1 MACGWPVVVRRGEG
15 GEGVWYGWAVVVR
28 RGEGGEGVVCGCGSD
43 VKRTAAI
50 VCVREGREDGGR
62 EDDNIAIR
70 KHNFVN
76 ILDIQGSPDLSAY
89 VDFSAIKHSAEEA
102 SETVSVYGLM
112 TQLNFFGSLGINFRV
127 EVLLQ
132 NCTDEQVESMR
143 T

>member
-1 MACGWPVVVRRGEG
+1 MDSTLNCGHSYLVELLWQNFCIVRC
-15 GEGVWYGWAVVVR
+15 YH
-28 RGEGGEGVVCGCGSD
+28 
-43 VKRTAAI
+43 
-50 VCVREGREDGGR
+50 
-62 EDDNIAIR
+62 AIR
-70 KHNFVN
+70 KRNFVN

-132 NCTDEQVESMR
+132 NCTDEQVDSMR